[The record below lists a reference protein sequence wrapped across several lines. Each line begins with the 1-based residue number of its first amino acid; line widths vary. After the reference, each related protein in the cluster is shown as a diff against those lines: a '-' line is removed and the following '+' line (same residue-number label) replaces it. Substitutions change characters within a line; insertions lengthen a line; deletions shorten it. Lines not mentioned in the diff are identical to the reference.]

1 MSGGPDRGIAC
12 AAIAPADGISM
23 SPRDLMLDTANAGD
37 DWDDARKSELVARV
51 VAGTLSIRQACD
63 RHGLSPERIR
73 DWVMVF
79 RRSALQA
86 FDDHLRE
93 TLVSQGLDADSL
105 AAVAFNG
112 TLDDIAISDLVQ
124 TMTMGRRD
132 GMITVSHDGRQSRI
146 WFAVGAIVDAES
158 GRLRGEHALYRI
170 LALEQGRVVADFCP
184 VRRSQA
190 IQMPTMALLIDG
202 ARRKD
207 ECALLKQRLGDSL
220 YRAAPEAAG
229 ANAMSSAW
237 AALLRVFGV
246 PRAVAEVVAE
256 SDLGDLETLRVIS
269 EWVSDSR
276 LLPCGRASLDSIAPA
291 ARESFLIQASVLSVL
306 PPPSAT
312 RVDRAPLSGRFRVG
326 LAAALCGL
334 GIAGGFL
341 LPRLAS
347 PLQEEA
353 AAPSLPSGDRLRAA
367 SSPRAVADEQP
378 AASSDAGR
386 LRRDEAP
393 ALPLAAERAEPIASV
408 ANARS
413 DEPSERGV
421 PASATSRAG
430 NPSSR
435 PRGSSAGPAPERA
448 SARADES
455 AHPSTGS
462 VASSPPGSAAVIEP
476 PDQPRMRMIDEEETP
491 SIRILE

>member
-1 MSGGPDRGIAC
+1 
-12 AAIAPADGISM
+12 M
-23 SPRDLMLDTANAGD
+23 SPRDLMLGTANTGD
-37 DWDDARKSELVARV
+37 DWDDARKSELVARL
-51 VAGTLSIRQACD
+51 VAGTMSIRQACD
-63 RHGLSPERIR
+63 RHGLLPERIR

-93 TLVSQGLDADSL
+93 TLVSQGLDADNL

-112 TLDDIAISDLVQ
+112 TLDDIAISDLLQ

-132 GMITVSHDGRQSRI
+132 GVITVSHDGQQSRI
-146 WFAVGAIVDAES
+146 WFAAGAIVDAES
-158 GRLRGEHALYRI
+158 GRLRGEQALYRI
-170 LALEQGRVVADFCP
+170 LALEHGRVVADFCP

-207 ECALLKQRLGDSL
+207 ECALLKQRLGDRL
-220 YRAAPEAAG
+220 YRTAPQAAG
-229 ANAMSSAW
+229 ANAMSSAE
-237 AALLRVFGV
+237 AALLSVFAV
-246 PRAVAEVVAE
+246 PRTVADVVVE

-269 EWVSDSR
+269 ECVSDHR
-276 LLPCGRASLDSIAPA
+276 LLPCGRASLDSVAPA
-291 ARESFLIQASVLSVL
+291 PRESFLIQASVLSVL
-306 PPPSAT
+306 PPPCAT
-312 RVDRAPLSGRFRVG
+312 RVERAPLWGRFRVG
-326 LAAALCGL
+326 LAAALCAI

-347 PLQEEA
+347 PWREEA
-353 AAPSLPSGDRLRAA
+353 AAPPPPSGDGLPAA
-367 SSPRAVADEQP
+367 SSPLAVADEQP
-378 AASSDAGR
+378 AASSASGQP
-386 LRRDEAP
+386 RRDGALAP
-393 ALPLAAERAEPIASV
+393 PLAAERAVPSTSV
-408 ANARS
+408 ANERP
-413 DEPSERGV
+413 DDLRERGV
-421 PASATSRAG
+421 SASATAHAD

-435 PRGSSAGPAPERA
+435 PRRSSAGPALERA

-455 AHPSTGS
+455 APPGS
-462 VASSPPGSAAVIEP
+462 VAAIEH